1 MIRRHW
7 SMHILLPAEM
17 AARELVRRRTAL
29 GLLTVLPLVFY
40 ASSRSNSSYAP
51 VLGGI
56 AMAFSVSGA
65 SIFCSLTSRRLDSRL
80 VLAGYRPRELLLGRL
95 LLLEALGF
103 IVALVFAGVIELG
116 SSPASPLELIG
127 GVFLVTACAVPFGLA
142 VGALVQGELESVL
155 ILIGVVGVELT
166 LQTSNIVD
174 RFMPWWGAQRLL
186 EQAGDGQGDTVV
198 PILICVAYAVGL
210 FGLAV
215 LAVNR
220 RYATVR

>member
-7 SMHILLPAEM
+7 AMHILLPAEM
-17 AARELVRRRTAL
+17 AARELARRRTAL
-29 GLLTVLPLVFY
+29 GLLTLLPLVFY
-40 ASSRSNSSYAP
+40 ASSRSNSAYAP

-65 SIFCSLTSRRLDSRL
+65 AIFCALTSRRLDSRL

-95 LLLEALGF
+95 LLLEGLGF
-103 IVALVFAGVIELG
+103 LVALVFAGVIELG
-116 SSPASPLELIG
+116 SAPASPLELIG

-142 VGALVQGELESVL
+142 VGALVPGELESVL

-166 LQTSNIVD
+166 LRTTNIVD

-186 EQAGDGQGDTVV
+186 QQAGDGHGATLV
-198 PILICVAYAVGL
+198 PILICVAYAVAL

-220 RYATVR
+220 RYATIR

>member
-1 MIRRHW
+1 
-7 SMHILLPAEM
+7 MHILLPAEM
-17 AARELVRRRTAL
+17 AGRELVRRRTAL

-56 AMAFSVSGA
+56 AMAFSISGA
-65 SIFCSLTSRRLDSRL
+65 SIFCGLSSRQLDSRL

-103 IVALVFAGVIELG
+103 LVALVFAGVIELG
-116 SSPASPLELIG
+116 SDPASPLELIG

-142 VGALVQGELESVL
+142 VGALVPNELESVL
-155 ILIGVVGVELT
+155 ILIGVVGVEL
-166 LQTSNIVD
+166 
-174 RFMPWWGAQRLL
+174 FMPWWGAQRLL
-186 EQAGDGQGDTVV
+186 EQAGNGRGATFV
-198 PILICVAYAVGL
+198 PILICVAYSVALFAV
-210 FGLAV
+210 AV
-215 LAVNR
+215 AAVNR